1 MIRLNTRTGA
11 GLVALLFISISFQSF
26 GQTTLPDGIL
36 KWEGEIAFLDSL
48 NGAEFADA
56 STLLVTGS
64 SSVRMWDSI
73 HTDLAPYQVIQR
85 GYGGSRLSDFNYYAD
100 RVIMPQ
106 QFKAILVFIANDI
119 HGGEEDKTP
128 REVLRLFKTLVK
140 KIRERNPDTPV
151 CWIEITPTPRRFQVS
166 DQIREANKLIGS
178 YCSKNDDLHFISTFD
193 QFTTEEGL
201 PDSTLFREDM
211 LHMNR
216 DGYKLWTDIIKGS
229 LEQEGINP

>member
-11 GLVALLFISISFQSF
+11 GLVALLFISVSFQSF
-26 GQTTLPDGIL
+26 GQSTPPGIL
-36 KWEGEIAFLDSL
+36 KWEGEISVLDSL
-48 NGAEFADA
+48 NAVEFADA

-106 QFKAILVFIANDI
+106 QFKAIVVYIANDI

-128 REVLRLFKTLVK
+128 REVLGLFKVLVT
-140 KIRERNPDTPV
+140 KIRERNPETPV
-151 CWIEITPTPRRFQVS
+151 CWIEITPTPRRWQVS
-166 DQIREANKLIGS
+166 DQIREANRLIGT
-178 YCSKNDDLHFISTFD
+178 YCSKNDNLHFISTFD
-193 QFTTEEGL
+193 QFTTAEGL
-201 PDSTLFREDM
+201 PDSTFFREDM

-216 DGYKLWTDIIKGS
+216 DGYIQWADLIKGS
-229 LEQEGINP
+229 LELEGINP

>member
-11 GLVALLFISISFQSF
+11 GLVALLFIFFSFQSF
-26 GQTTLPDGIL
+26 GQLAPPDEIL
-36 KWEGEIAFLDSL
+36 KWEGEISVLDSL
-48 NGAEFADA
+48 NGVEFADA
-56 STLLVTGS
+56 GTLLVTGS

-73 HTDLAPYQVIQR
+73 HSDLAPYQVIQR
-85 GYGGSRLSDFNYYAD
+85 GYGGSKLTDFNYYAE
-100 RVIMPQ
+100 RVIKPQ
-106 QFKAILVFIANDI
+106 QFKAIVVFVANDI

-140 KIRERNPDTPV
+140 KIRERNPKTPV
-151 CWIEITPTPRRFQVS
+151 FWIEITPTPSRWQVS
-166 DQIREANKLIGS
+166 DRIKEANKLIGT

-193 QFTTEEGL
+193 QFTTPEGL

-216 DGYKLWTDIIKGS
+216 DGYIQWADLIKGS
-229 LEQEGINP
+229 LELGGINP